1 MRDQGGKM
9 FKRVEQ
15 VNPQADT
22 CDKTLEYVKFVIFEL
37 YGLRG
42 LPVLPFIF
50 CTLGAVR
57 GWAPGR

>member
-1 MRDQGGKM
+1 M

-15 VNPQADT
+15 VNPQADA

-37 YGLRG
+37 YWLRG